1 MAWVTGASQADIVV
15 LVSLAEGLEQ
25 LPQED
30 MDQMKSQ
37 GIKIWMVE
45 SLWKRM
51 LDTQG
56 NIPKLNDAKEKS
68 VMYNK

>member
-37 GIKIWMVE
+37 GVKIWMVE

>member
-1 MAWVTGASQADIVV
+1 MV